1 MHYGMLLAG
10 ERGVAQRGG
19 RFLFE
24 REGADWVF
32 LLLECSAPDK
42 ASVFICLAMGQPP
55 LSCLLQIALF
65 VLMEACCSQHKV
77 SEP

>member
-10 ERGVAQRGG
+10 ESGAAQKGG
-19 RFLFE
+19 

-42 ASVFICLAMGQPP
+42 ASVFICLAVGQPP
-55 LSCLLQIALF
+55 LSCLPQIVLF
-65 VLMEACCSQHKV
+65 VHIKACCSPQHKV
-77 SEP
+77 SLT

>member
-1 MHYGMLLAG
+1 V
-10 ERGVAQRGG
+10 R
-19 RFLFE
+19 E

-65 VLMEACCSQHKV
+65 VLMEACCSPHHKV
-77 SEP
+77 SWPTHYGNLIHIELLHYLCPN